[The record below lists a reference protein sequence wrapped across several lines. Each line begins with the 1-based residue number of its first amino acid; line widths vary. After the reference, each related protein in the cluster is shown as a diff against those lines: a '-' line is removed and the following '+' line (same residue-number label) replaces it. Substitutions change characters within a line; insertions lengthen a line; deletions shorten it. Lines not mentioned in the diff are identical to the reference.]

1 NLKTI
6 KSENPGISQSAAMQI
21 LSEKWKQSKSDAS
34 STPGGSD
41 AMEDIVAGLGRL
53 NV

>member
-1 NLKTI
+1 
-6 KSENPGISQSAAMQI
+6 MQI
-21 LSEKWKQSKSDAS
+21 LSERWKEVKSDAS

-41 AMEDIVAGLGRL
+41 AMDDIVAGLGRL